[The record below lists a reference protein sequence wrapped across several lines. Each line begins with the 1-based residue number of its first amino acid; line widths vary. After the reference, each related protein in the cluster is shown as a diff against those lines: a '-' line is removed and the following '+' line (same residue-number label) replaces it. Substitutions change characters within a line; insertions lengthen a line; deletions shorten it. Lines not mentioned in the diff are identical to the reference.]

1 MSRKKIP
8 PAPLF
13 QRGVDRSPRSL
24 PPFRKGG
31 PGGISEAW
39 RPGISRRT
47 FLTTAAAI
55 ALIPTARAQD
65 IEIIPLRHRT
75 ADQVLPTLRAFLE
88 PGGALTGQ
96 GYQLFLRTSPANAR
110 QLKQLLATLDRAPRE
125 LVITV
130 RQDREGESGERRVGA
145 DGSVT
150 ISNRRRITQMSGNV
164 NVEAS
169 DARTTGTQSAEQRI
183 RVLEGG
189 RAYIAIGTA
198 IPMSFRQFV
207 VTPQGLTEVR
217 GIVHYDA
224 VTGFHAQPQVAGDM
238 VTVELAPE
246 QSEIVAGAIER
257 AQLSTTVRGRL
268 GEWIA
273 VGGADVRGESQSSG
287 VLSSGQRA
295 ETNRRGVWLKVEAA
309 SGRP

>member
-13 QRGVDRSPRSL
+13 QREVDRSPWFL
-24 PPFRKGG
+24 PPFHKGG
-31 PGGISEAW
+31 PGGISQAW
-39 RPGISRRT
+39 PQAISRRS
-47 FLTTAAAI
+47 FIATAF
-55 ALIPTARAQD
+55 ALAFVRPARAQD

-130 RQDREGESGERRVGA
+130 RQDREGEGGERRVGA

-150 ISNRRRITQMSGNV
+150 ISNRRVYGNV

-169 DARTTGTQSAEQRI
+169 DARTTGAQSAEQRI

-207 VTPQGLTEVR
+207 ITPQGLTEVR
-217 GIVHYDA
+217 GTVYYDA
-224 VTGFHAQPQVAGDM
+224 VTGFHAQPLVAGDM
-238 VTVELAPE
+238 VTIELAPE

-273 VGGADVRGESQSSG
+273 VGGVDARGESSTSG
-287 VLSSGQRA
+287 MLSSTQRTDIGQ
-295 ETNRRGVWLKVEAA
+295 RGVWLKVEEVGAPP
-309 SGRP
+309 R

>member
-1 MSRKKIP
+1 MWP
-8 PAPLF
+8 
-13 QRGVDRSPRSL
+13 
-24 PPFRKGG
+24 
-31 PGGISEAW
+31 
-39 RPGISRRT
+39 PGISRRT
-47 FLTTAAAI
+47 FLASAAAI
-55 ALIPTARAQD
+55 ALIPAARAQD

-75 ADQVLPTLRAFLE
+75 ADEILPTLRAFLE
-88 PGGALTGQ
+88 PGGALTGH

-130 RQDREGESGERRVGA
+130 RQDRAGESGERHVGA

-150 ISNRRRITQMSGNV
+150 IGSRRVYGNV

-169 DARTTGTQSAEQRI
+169 DARTTATQTAEQRI

-207 VTPQGLTEVR
+207 ITPQGLTELR
-217 GIVHYDA
+217 GAVYYDA
-224 VTGFHAQPQVAGDM
+224 VTGFHARPQVAGDM
-238 VTVELAPE
+238 VTIELAPE
-246 QSEIVAGAIER
+246 QSEIVAGAVER

-273 VGGADVRGESQSSG
+273 VGGADERGESQAG
-287 VLSSGQRA
+287 GLLSSGQRT
-295 ETNRRGVWLKVEAA
+295 ETNRRGAWLKVEEAG
-309 SGRP
+309 GRP